1 MMGEAAS
8 QQTYKAAIRV
18 LVSSK
23 QHKLAEQGVHAIVAA
38 CSMFTDEYNNA
49 LDNPQFLEDAFPFI
63 FTPFRYIGYKYK
75 MLGFFQETSMFSI
88 DELSS
93 MFHLPDIAY
102 NRSPV
107 INWLEYKKLAVPHNL
122 KFPKIPTILEERNSA
137 GEEVEV
143 HRQLGGFPVYRD
155 GVILGWNE
163 YRNKKTPIYF
173 DRKDRSRHHYII

>member
-1 MMGEAAS
+1 MWEAAS
-8 QQTYKAAIRV
+8 QQTYKTAIRI

-23 QHKLAEQGVHAIVAA
+23 DHQLAEQGVHAIVAA

-75 MLGFFQETSMFSI
+75 LLWFFQETSMFSI

-93 MFHLPDIAY
+93 MFHLPDISY

-107 INWLEYKKLAVPHNL
+107 INWAW
-122 KFPKIPTILEERNSA
+122 I
-137 GEEVEV
+137 
-143 HRQLGGFPVYRD
+143 Q
-155 GVILGWNE
+155 
-163 YRNKKTPIYF
+163 KTPCP
-173 DRKDRSRHHYII
+173 S